1 MTAAALGLGANLG
14 DPRGSLAAA
23 IATLEQ
29 EPDVQVTAVSGLWR
43 TTPVGGPDQPE
54 YYNAAVVLDTAVTP
68 AALLA
73 IAHGMEAAA
82 GRVRTVRWGP
92 RTLDVDLLDVAG
104 VTSDDPAL
112 DDPPSPGAPA
122 RVRPRALGPDRA

>member
-1 MTAAALGLGANLG
+1 M
-14 DPRGSLAAA
+14 
-23 IATLEQ
+23 
-29 EPDVQVTAVSGLWR
+29 
-43 TTPVGGPDQPE
+43 
-54 YYNAAVVLDTAVTP
+54 TP

-112 DDPPSPGAPA
+112 TIPH
-122 RVRPRALGPDRA
+122 PRAHQRGFVLAPWAQIAPDWILTPAGEPGRTVGDWADSVLAVESADAVVLADEGVWWR